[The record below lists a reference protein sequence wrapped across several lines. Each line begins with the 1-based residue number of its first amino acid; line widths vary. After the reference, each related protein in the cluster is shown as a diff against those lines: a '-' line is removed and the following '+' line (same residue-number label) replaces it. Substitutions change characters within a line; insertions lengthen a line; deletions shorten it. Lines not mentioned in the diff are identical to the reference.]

1 MIIELL
7 LPCLLVGLLMAL
19 ASGTLGCFVVWR
31 KMAFFSDALAHSAIL
46 GTALALIADINI
58 LYGILAYGA
67 VVAIIMARYDSALH
81 YSGDTLLAIISQ
93 LSLALGLLLLPLT
106 SQPVNIEALLFGD
119 ILAAGWPN
127 VLVSAAIT
135 AVIVSCLLVFWRP
148 LLDLSINEELAATE
162 GVPVQ
167 RLKLILFLLLT
178 GLVAIAVQVLGV
190 LLISALLL
198 IPVATARKLARTPV
212 QMIVLAPLIGMIA
225 VSLGLI
231 AAWQFNTAAGPS
243 MVVVAAAFWLLS
255 LVKKSAE

>member
-1 MIIELL
+1 
-7 LPCLLVGLLMAL
+7 
-19 ASGTLGCFVVWR
+19 
-31 KMAFFSDALAHSAIL
+31 
-46 GTALALIADINI
+46 
-58 LYGILAYGA
+58 
-67 VVAIIMARYDSALH
+67 MARCDSALH

-93 LSLALGLLLLPLT
+93 LSLALGLLLLPLAAH
-106 SQPVNIEALLFGD
+106 PVNIEALLFGD

-135 AVIVSCLLVFWRP
+135 TVIAVCLLVFWQP

-167 RLKLILFLLLT
+167 RLKLMLFLLLT

-212 QMIVLAPLIGMIA
+212 QMILLAPLIGMIA
-225 VSLGLI
+225 VSIGLL

-255 LVKKSAE
+255 LVKKPAE

>member
-7 LPCLLVGLLMAL
+7 LPSLLVGMLIAL
-19 ASGTLGCFVVWR
+19 ASGSLGCFVVWR

-46 GTALALIADINI
+46 GTALALIANINI
-58 LYGILAYGA
+58 LYGLLGYGA
-67 VVAIIMARYDSALH
+67 IVAIIMARYDSALH

-93 LSLALGLLLLPLT
+93 FSLAMGLLLLPFAP
-106 SQPVNIEALLFGD
+106 SPINIEALLFGD
-119 ILAAGWPN
+119 ILAASWAN
-127 VLVSAAIT
+127 VAISAAIT
-135 AVIVSCLLVFWRP
+135 AVIICCLALFWRP

-167 RLKLILFLLLT
+167 RLKLMLFLLLV
-178 GLVAIAVQVLGV
+178 GLIAIAVQVVGV

-212 QMIVLAPLIGMIA
+212 QMAMLAPVLGIIA
-225 VSLGLI
+225 VNLGLF
-231 AAWQFNTAAGPS
+231 AAWQFNTSAGPS

-255 LVKKSAE
+255 LVKRTVA